1 VDRKDPA
8 AILEKGRE
16 LLGSHALFIDW
27 GDAGDERELRCTMRW
42 SGDDSITALLH
53 VFSETPA
60 NVGVSAFR
68 RSPRS
73 DARDSNMTRFPRWR
87 TAQ

>member
-1 VDRKDPA
+1 LIFFVDRKDPA

-53 VFSETPA
+53 VFFVHLP
-60 NVGVSAFR
+60 
-68 RSPRS
+68 
-73 DARDSNMTRFPRWR
+73 
-87 TAQ
+87 TADTDVAIGER